1 VGIVPG
7 TTETTAATRRHPS
20 PLEIASAPASLIAK
34 SSKLANVEPD
44 TRASLPDF
52 LSTLVAREDG
62 FEERFPD
69 IFEKRRSKI

>member
-1 VGIVPG
+1 M
-7 TTETTAATRRHPS
+7 
-20 PLEIASAPASLIAK
+20 ASQQPTPRSERVFGHVKPPPASLIAK